1 MASLGDSEN
10 ARTAAAQQLA
20 HSTAELLRWLGV
32 PAFAGP
38 AAVWKSGRIMPLVW
52 MLAFELGMM
61 TALVTISLKSL
72 AIAAPIIAFLAFL
85 TQPISAG
92 VLGRGS
98 TGGARFLLPLL
109 YVLPVVA
116 LFVVRHTIF
125 PLKESDTLWLWPH
138 YWCDAMLTLVVL
150 HVAMVILLPSAQ
162 ASSGGRLYAL
172 WAILLFM
179 ATANV
184 TSVAIF
190 PIESTIGE
198 VREHTSLLPL
208 LVATLVLI
216 AALVLSRSPSQGD
229 RTQSRSYAVTVPI
242 AVVVLIFGLNNAFMV
257 EFPDRILLLVAT
269 GLLSATAVAFAVA
282 IGRPSCSPLH
292 EDTIAERVE
301 RLPGHIAEPR
311 LRIWIPVFLITYPL
325 LAVIGGQQVT
335 LFGHAY
341 SGPVVFAALLAFN
354 VSYLLV
360 VWVLVSSGL
369 DHLVVWSSMEFWRK
383 RSDTVRRMALAAP
396 LLLIA
401 VAFLA
406 LTAETWQVTYLLS
419 RERLVVLCG
428 LQAALVLILLIGWTV
443 PRVRRQRQFDNWHTV
458 SQELARAENLNR
470 RGRGQDW
477 PKVTEDVKRAIDE
490 RMPDDRPS
498 LKIKLPAM
506 INALLVVLMYQ
517 FFVFAAIVI
526 PLFGLLLLLAQAVPP
541 TVAAEWIFGDGRGDR
556 ADQLLQ
562 LNPLDS
568 PWIRVPLFL
577 TLFSSLYFAAQTL
590 RSTESRI
597 EYFRGS
603 DSAIRFRFAVG
614 LGYQLLQSNDQQA
627 QRDAA
632 DPGRNDARPLE
643 EPEALTTSWC
653 EPRRRANRADRADL
667 EEGGRLRVAGHT
679 SPPT

>member
-1 MASLGDSEN
+1 
-10 ARTAAAQQLA
+10 
-20 HSTAELLRWLGV
+20 
-32 PAFAGP
+32 
-38 AAVWKSGRIMPLVW
+38 MPLVW

-61 TALVTISLKSL
+61 TPFVSISLKSL

-98 TGGARFLLPLL
+98 TRVARFLLPLL
-109 YVLPVVA
+109 FVLPVVA
-116 LFVVRHTIF
+116 LFVVRHKIV

-150 HVAMVILLPSAQ
+150 YVAMVILLPSAQ

-179 ATANV
+179 ALANV

-190 PIESTIGE
+190 PLEWTIGE
-198 VREHTSLLPL
+198 VRTHTSSLPL

-216 AALVLSRSPSQGD
+216 AVVVLSRAPSQD
-229 RTQSRSYAVTVPI
+229 NRTRPKSYTLTVSI
-242 AVVVLIFGLNNAFMV
+242 AVVVVIFGLNNAFMV
-257 EFPDRILLLVAT
+257 HVVNKDWLLVAT
-269 GLLSATAVAFAVA
+269 GLLSAIAVAFAVA
-282 IGRPSCSPLH
+282 IGRPSCSPLRN
-292 EDTIAERVE
+292 DAIAERVE
-301 RLPGHIAEPR
+301 RLPDKIAEPR

-325 LAVIGGQQVT
+325 LAVSVGQQVT
-335 LFGHAY
+335 LFGQVY

-360 VWVLVSSGL
+360 VWALVSSGL
-369 DHLVVWSSMEFWRK
+369 DHLVVWSSMEFWHK

-419 RERLVVLCG
+419 RDRLIVLCG

-443 PRVRRQRQFDNWHTV
+443 PRVRRQRQFDSWQTV

-477 PKVTEDVKRAIDE
+477 LKVTDDVKRAIDE
-490 RMPDDRPS
+490 GMPDTRLS
-498 LKIKLPAM
+498 FKVRLPAM
-506 INALLVVLMYQ
+506 VNALLVVLMYQ
-517 FFVFAAIVI
+517 FFVLAAIFI
-526 PLFGLLLLLAQAVPP
+526 PLFLLLLLLAQAVPP
-541 TVAAEWIFGDGRGDR
+541 TVAAEWIFGDGQSQR
-556 ADQLLQ
+556 AVQLVQ

-577 TLFSSLYFAAQTL
+577 TLFSSLYFAAQSL
-590 RSTESRI
+590 ASTESRI
-597 EYFRGS
+597 DYFRGS

-627 QRDAA
+627 Q
-632 DPGRNDARPLE
+632 GGARTRVGTMLARGAGGTDDE
-643 EPEALTTSWC
+643 LV
-653 EPRRRANRADRADL
+653 RASASTDQ
-667 EEGGRLRVAGHT
+667 
-679 SPPT
+679 S

>member
-1 MASLGDSEN
+1 MASLGAVEN
-10 ARTAAAQQLA
+10 ARTSAAQQLA
-20 HSTAELLRWLGV
+20 NSTAELLRWLGV

-38 AAVWKSGRIMPLVW
+38 AAVWKSGRILPLVW
-52 MLAFELGMM
+52 MLAFELGMVSRFSI
-61 TALVTISLKSL
+61 TSFKAL

-109 YVLPVVA
+109 CVLPVVA
-116 LFVVRHTIF
+116 FFVVRHTIV
-125 PLKESDTLWLWPH
+125 PLKESDSLWLWPH

-150 HVAMVILLPSAQ
+150 YVAMVILLPSAQ
-162 ASSGGRLYAL
+162 ASSRGRLYGL

-179 ATANV
+179 AFANV
-184 TSVAIF
+184 ISVAIF
-190 PIESTIGE
+190 PIQWTIGE
-198 VREHTSLLPL
+198 VREHTSMLPL

-216 AALVLSRSPSQGD
+216 AALILSRSPSQGD
-229 RTQSRSYAVTVPI
+229 RTQSRSYTLTVSI
-242 AVVVLIFGLNNAFMV
+242 AVLVLIFGLNNAFMV
-257 EFPDRILLLVAT
+257 KFSDRTLLLVAT
-269 GLLSATAVAFAVA
+269 VLLSATAVAFVVA
-282 IGRPSCSPLH
+282 IGRPSCNPVH
-292 EDTIAERVE
+292 DDAIAERVE

-311 LRIWIPVFLITYPL
+311 LWIWIAAFE
-325 LAVIGGQQVT
+325 GQQVT

-341 SGPVVFAALLAFN
+341 PGPVVVAALVVFN

-360 VWVLVSSGL
+360 VWVFVSSGL

-419 RERLVVLCG
+419 RKRLVVLCG
-428 LQAALVLILLIGWTV
+428 LLAALVLILLIGWSL
-443 PRVRRQRQFDNWHTV
+443 PRVLRQRDFDSWQTV
-458 SQELARAENLNR
+458 SQELAQAAENLNR
-470 RGRGQDW
+470 KGRGQDW
-477 PKVTEDVKRAIDE
+477 LKVADDVKRAIDE
-490 RMPDDRPS
+490 RTPDHCPS
-498 LKIKLPAM
+498 LKIGLPAM

-526 PLFGLLLLLAQAVPP
+526 PLFFLLLLLAQAVPP
-541 TVAAEWIFGDGRGDR
+541 TVAAEWIFGDGQGHRG
-556 ADQLLQ
+556 DQLLQ
-562 LNPLDS
+562 LSPLDS

-577 TLFSSLYFAAQTL
+577 TLFSCLYFAAESL
-590 RSTESRI
+590 ASMESRK
-597 EYFRGS
+597 EYFSGS

-627 QRDAA
+627 QRDARP
-632 DPGRNDARPLE
+632 PGRERCSPARGTGGTDDE
-643 EPEALTTSWC
+643 RR
-653 EPRRRANRADRADL
+653 EPRRRGNRGDRVDL
-667 EEGGRLRVAGHT
+667 EDGGRLRVAGRT
-679 SPPT
+679 SRLPSLGTCQ